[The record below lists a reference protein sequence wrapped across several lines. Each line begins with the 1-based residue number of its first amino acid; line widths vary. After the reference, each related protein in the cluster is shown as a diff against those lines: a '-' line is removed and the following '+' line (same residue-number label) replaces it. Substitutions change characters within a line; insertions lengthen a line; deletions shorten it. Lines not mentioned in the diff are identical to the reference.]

1 MNKKVIEYVII
12 AIAIILLIY
21 ASYFFISYDYNENV
35 TSLDNI
41 TLLVPSTSQY
51 EIIGDTIEFKNPNYS
66 FYNLNVTKLNSSD
79 ERITLLLNYISNM
92 KKGSVEYLNES
103 CYVLT
108 VEYPDGNFQYHS
120 MIIPIDSFDKDK
132 LSFTNETTV
141 WLFEANN
148 KEFVVDSAFNSKVV
162 L

>member
-1 MNKKVIEYVII
+1 MDKKIIEYITI

-21 ASYFFISYDYNENV
+21 ASYFFIFYDYNENV

-41 TLLVPSTSQY
+41 TLLVPSSSQY
-51 EIIGDTIEFKNPNYS
+51 HVIGDTIEFKNPTYD
-66 FYNLNVTKLNSSD
+66 FYNLNVSRLNSSD

-108 VEYPDGNFQYHS
+108 VEYPDGHFQYHS

-132 LSFTNETTV
+132 LSFIKESPV